1 MFNFQNESAMN
12 KIERLIVYPLLGII
26 LLIILSILCCI
37 CPRITREENPGFDY
51 MGVIVGIFSFLVT
64 LLIGWQI
71 WATIKIDDKIEKAIQ
86 AERDKLKYEINKDID
101 DKIDQYNRMMKD
113 ILGLR
118 LNSNNNDAA
127 KTLKD
132 ISK

>member
-37 CPRITREENPGFDY
+37 CPRITSEENPGFDY

-71 WATIKIDDKIEKAIQ
+71 WATIKIDDKI
-86 AERDKLKYEINKDID
+86 
-101 DKIDQYNRMMKD
+101 DQYNRMMKD

>member
-26 LLIILSILCCI
+26 LLIILSVLCCI
-37 CPRITREENPGFDY
+37 CPRITSEENPGFDY

-71 WATIKIDDKIEKAIQ
+71 WATIKIDDKI
-86 AERDKLKYEINKDID
+86 
-101 DKIDQYNRMMKD
+101 DQYNRMMKD

>member
-1 MFNFQNESAMN
+1 M
-12 KIERLIVYPLLGII
+12 LGII

-37 CPRITREENPGFDY
+37 CPRITSEENPGFDY

>member
-37 CPRITREENPGFDY
+37 CPRITSEENPGFDY

-64 LLIGWQI
+64 LLIGW
-71 WATIKIDDKIEKAIQ
+71 
-86 AERDKLKYEINKDID
+86 
-101 DKIDQYNRMMKD
+101 
-113 ILGLR
+113 
-118 LNSNNNDAA
+118 
-127 KTLKD
+127 
-132 ISK
+132 

>member
-1 MFNFQNESAMN
+1 MN

-37 CPRITREENPGFDY
+37 CPRITSEENPGFDY

-71 WATIKIDDKIEKAIQ
+71 WATIKIDDKI
-86 AERDKLKYEINKDID
+86 
-101 DKIDQYNRMMKD
+101 DQYNRMMKD